1 MESHFERVLASADVA
16 SKRPNDSSARSP
28 LAKRVR
34 MSPDA
39 SAAQV
44 AALVDGAEAQEGD
57 SLDARSLKSMANALR
72 KHVRRNALEREKHAD
87 EPAKFLESELALDQ
101 ELTRW
106 KQVAAKPELFPVTME
121 LEVPRMLLGLFAHE
135 NLDIRLGV
143 LSLLAELTDVD
154 EAATSLEPTRFLAK
168 HLVDEKLLPLLV
180 TNLYQLA
187 VAVKTEQ
194 EQEEEVTGIYNSLQI
209 LENLADL
216 EPQMCA
222 QVTETT
228 SILPFLLTQVAP
240 TRAFSENKL
249 YASEILSILLQ
260 SGAGP
265 REKFVAWLGK
275 PRPSEEPSVA
285 KSKKDNDKKI
295 DLMDELLQAL
305 APYRKKDPNNDEEEE
320 LVANLVNSLCSVL
333 LVPEAQKQFRR
344 LEGLELLLRCMK
356 DRHRL
361 VFGGALRA
369 LDHALMGNTSNC
381 ERLIEIGGLRTVFSV
396 FMGRHGKY
404 KSSSSTKT
412 GKAAERTKEEEN
424 AASLVTSMCAWVR
437 ADAPADGYDRLH
449 AKFVESDME
458 KVDRLV
464 DLFVKYHERV
474 ERSSHLDEEDEEEE
488 DEDSRYLRRLDVGLF
503 VLERVA
509 FVVAHLCR
517 FSKKLH
523 AYIMVKFH
531 ERNVESES
539 LTIILREQLN
549 LLIADETSM
558 KKGGDGAITKD
569 VVNDEA
575 KEAQKT
581 QLRQLLET
589 LEAEETPLKQN
600 TNENGD
606 KETVNGNNA
615 DKGVGTS
622 AMAGAES
629 GAVDFEVN
637 TVTHGPD

>member
-1 MESHFERVLASADVA
+1 MESHFERVLASADA
-16 SKRPNDSSARSP
+16 PSKRSDAPTARSP
-28 LAKRVR
+28 PAKRVR

-44 AALVDGAEAQEGD
+44 AALVDRAEAQEGD
-57 SLDARSLKSMANALR
+57 SLDARSLKSMTNTLR
-72 KHVRRNALEREKHAD
+72 KLVRRNALEREKHAD
-87 EPAKFLESELALDQ
+87 EPVKFLDSELALDQ

-106 KQVAAKPELFPVTME
+106 KQVAARPELFPVMAE

-135 NLDIRLGV
+135 NLDIRLAI
-143 LSLLAELTDVD
+143 LSLLSEFTDVD
-154 EAATSLEPTRFLAK
+154 EAVTSLEPTRDLAK

-187 VAVKTEQ
+187 AAVKSEQ

-222 QVTETT
+222 QVAETT
-228 SILPFLLTQVAP
+228 AILPFLLAQVAP
-240 TRAFSENKL
+240 GRVFSQNKL

-275 PRPSEEPSVA
+275 PRPSDEVSVV
-285 KSKKDNDKKI
+285 KSKNDKDKKV
-295 DLMDELLQAL
+295 DLIDELLQAL
-305 APYRKKDPNNDEEEE
+305 APYRKKDPSNEEEEE

-333 LVPEAQKQFRR
+333 LVSEAQKQFRR

-369 LDHALMGNTSNC
+369 LDHALMGNARSC

-396 FMGRHGKY
+396 FMGKHGKF

-412 GKAAERTKEEEN
+412 SKAAERAKEEEN
-424 AASLVTSMCAWVR
+424 AASLVTSLCAWVR

-449 AKFVESDME
+449 AKFMENDME

-464 DLFVKYHERV
+464 DIFVKYHERV
-474 ERSSHLDEEDEEEE
+474 ERSSHLDEEEDEEEE
-488 DEDSRYLRRLDVGLF
+488 DEDSRYLRRLDAGLF

-517 FSKKLH
+517 FSKKLR
-523 AYIMVKFH
+523 AYVMVKFH
-531 ERNVESES
+531 ERNVDSES
-539 LTIILREQLN
+539 LTIILREQLD
-549 LLIADETSM
+549 LLIADESSVNEKDSAVTN
-558 KKGGDGAITKD
+558 D

-581 QLRQLLET
+581 QLRQLLEA
-589 LEAEETPLKQN
+589 LETEEDAHKEKADENDVKEQQISTSQT
-600 TNENGD
+600 TNSDRNQ
-606 KETVNGNNA
+606 
-615 DKGVGTS
+615 
-622 AMAGAES
+622 
-629 GAVDFEVN
+629 
-637 TVTHGPD
+637 